1 MKIFITSTTK
11 DSTWFELEVPE
22 STEDNWGE
30 IVKAVD
36 VPAICIEKFQKDKDP
51 TTIDYSLLL

>member
-11 DSTWFELEVPE
+11 DSTWFEFEVPE
-22 STEDNWGE
+22 STEGNWGK

-36 VPAICIEKFQKDKDP
+36 IRAICIEKSQKDKDL

>member
-22 STEDNWGE
+22 STENNWGE

-36 VPAICIEKFQKDKDP
+36 VPAICIEKSQKDKDP
-51 TTIDYSLLL
+51 TTINYSLLL

>member
-1 MKIFITSTTK
+1 MKMLMTIG
-11 DSTWFELEVPE
+11 DSSCFELEVSE
-22 STEDNWGE
+22 STENNWGE

-36 VPAICIEKFQKDKDP
+36 VPAICIEKSQKDKDP